1 MSFLNVITSV
11 MLFVIWISAD
21 IYDEARSKIEPLGMD
36 TECVGGGR
44 INHSSDK
51 KNILVYG
58 YSQVRNCDFEY
69 LLVKALCWYI

>member
-1 MSFLNVITSV
+1 MLLEVVCYLSFWV
-11 MLFVIWISAD
+11 SAD

-58 YSQVRNCDFEY
+58 YSQVRNYDFEY
-69 LLVKALCWYI
+69 CIYLLRPCADI

>member
-1 MSFLNVITSV
+1 MLLTVLWYLSFWV
-11 MLFVIWISAD
+11 SAD

-69 LLVKALCWYI
+69 LLVKALC

>member
-1 MSFLNVITSV
+1 
-11 MLFVIWISAD
+11 MLLTVVVCVSAD

-58 YSQVRNCDFEY
+58 YSQVRNCD
-69 LLVKALCWYI
+69 LNIDLSRPRADIDIL